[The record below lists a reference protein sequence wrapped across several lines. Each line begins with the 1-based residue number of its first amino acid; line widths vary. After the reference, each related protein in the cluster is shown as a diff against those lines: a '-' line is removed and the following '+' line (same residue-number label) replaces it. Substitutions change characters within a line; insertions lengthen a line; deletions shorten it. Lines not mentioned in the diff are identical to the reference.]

1 METTQIHTQYGELQ
15 GIREHGAVIWKGVPF
30 AEPPVG
36 ELRFQAP
43 RPPQPWQGVK
53 EALHFGPIAPQPVY
67 EGASMF
73 GSGSEPPVQSEDCLY
88 LNIWASDKSTQKRP
102 VMVWIHGGSFVT
114 GAGSIPLYDGTSLAV
129 NGDMIVITINYRLG
143 PFGFLNL
150 SSYGDDYHANV
161 GLLDQIAA
169 LEWIKNNIEAFGGD
183 PERVTVFGES
193 AGAMS
198 IASLLAMPAAKGLFQ
213 GAIMQSGASQA
224 MPAETSRQIADGFV
238 QALGVGE
245 QDLSK
250 LYTASTEE
258 ILQAGNRVSETL
270 ANDTWALLF
279 QPTIHPH
286 TLPVEPVQAIKDGS
300 AKHIPLII
308 GTNLEEGTLFF
319 NQPTQLMN
327 EAQIVKIV
335 QAVLG
340 EDTHG
345 VSKQYPLTVR
355 GHADLMTDLFF
366 WRAALQYAEAQI
378 GHAPVWMYR
387 FDWCQPGHPLL
398 GTATHGAEIAF
409 AFNNL
414 PLFAHL
420 GLEIDEDT
428 YNLAEQMQTAWI
440 NFAHNSM
447 PVTSNLP
454 WSDYDLKDRST
465 MLFNRE
471 LNVVHDPESEKR
483 QQLISYS

>member
-1 METTQIHTQYGELQ
+1 METAQIRTQYGELQ
-15 GIREHGAVIWKGVPF
+15 GTREHGAVVWKGVPF

-36 ELRFQAP
+36 TLRFQAP
-43 RPPQPWQGVK
+43 RPPQPWQGVRS
-53 EALHFGPIAPQPVY
+53 ADTFGAICPQPGDPTVGIFSP
-67 EGASMF
+67 GAVA
-73 GSGSEPPVQSEDCLY
+73 PVQSEDCLY

-114 GAGSIPLYDGTSLAV
+114 GSGSIPLYDGTSLAV

-150 SSYGDDYHANV
+150 SSYGDDYHANI

-183 PERVTVFGES
+183 PKRVTIFGES
-193 AGAMS
+193 AGSMS
-198 IASLLAMPAAKGLFQ
+198 IAALLAMPAAKGLFQ
-213 GAIMQSGASQA
+213 GAIMQSGGAQT
-224 MPAETSRQIADGFV
+224 MPAEIGRQIADGFV

-250 LYTASTEE
+250 LYTASTAE
-258 ILQAGNRVSETL
+258 ILQAGDRVSQSFDE
-270 ANDTWALLF
+270 NTWALLF
-279 QPTIHPH
+279 QPVIDEHN
-286 TLPVEPVQAIKDGS
+286 LPVEPVQAIQDGA

-319 NQPTQLMN
+319 NQPSQVMTQEQLDH
-327 EAQIVKIV
+327 IVRTLV
-335 QAVLG
+335 G
-340 EDTHG
+340 EEYQ
-345 VSKQYPLTVR
+345 SLASSYPLTVR

-366 WRAALQYAEAQI
+366 WRPAIQYAEAQV

-387 FDWCQPGHPLL
+387 FDWKQPGHQLL
-398 GTATHGAEIAF
+398 GTATHGAEIIF

-414 PLFAHL
+414 HLFPHL
-420 GLEIDEDT
+420 GIEVDEDT
-428 YNLAEQMQTAWI
+428 YNLAEQMQNAWI
-440 NFAHNSM
+440 NFAHNHM

-454 WSDYDLKDRST
+454 WSDYSLKERST
-465 MLFNRE
+465 MIFDRQLGT
-471 LNVVHDPESEKR
+471 VDDPERAKR
-483 QQLISYS
+483 QTVIHYS